1 LPFYPFLHKYAK
13 IDVMLKIKDK
23 SIVDEKGSKLTLKG
37 ISLGGW
43 LMMEGYMLGG
53 ENIPESKF
61 KEDLRKKVGKKLFEE
76 FVWEFRK
83 RFINDR
89 DVLTIKKL
97 GFNCVRLP
105 FNYKLIEKAPFK
117 IDPKGMSFLV
127 KAVKSFT
134 DQKIMVILDMHA
146 VPGCQNEDWHSD
158 SGGKALFFKDPSF
171 RERYVFLWEQISKR
185 FKDFS
190 NVAGYDIMNEPVT
203 DRLDILLDAYAEVI
217 KTVRKNGDGH
227 IIFLEGNNWA
237 QEVGFLKDLVSASEN
252 AAYSIHFYEP
262 FQYTFNQ
269 YPNYTYPGII
279 AGRHWDDRAIRK
291 RLSSYARLNAPVY
304 VGEFGV
310 ASRCPHCFEE
320 VRWVKD
326 VLGSFADFKFHYTYW
341 TYKSVAGMHFPDGL
355 FQSYPKL
362 PGMNNIAP
370 QLLNGREEYYSSL
383 ATKNF
388 KLNGQVMRVLNT
400 SLS

>member
-1 LPFYPFLHKYAK
+1 
-13 IDVMLKIKDK
+13 MLKIKNKIIYDDK
-23 SIVDEKGSKLTLKG
+23 DSKQTLKG
-37 ISLGGW
+37 IALGGW

-53 ENIPESKF
+53 ENIPESRF
-61 KEDLRKKVGKKLFEE
+61 KEELKQEVGKKLFEE

-83 RFINDR
+83 RFINQQ

-105 FNYKLIEKAPFK
+105 FNYRLIEKAPFE
-117 IDPKGMSFLV
+117 IDGRGMDFLRDAVQSFC
-127 KAVKSFT
+127 
-134 DQKIMVILDMHA
+134 DQEIQVILDMHA
-146 VPGCQNEDWHSD
+146 VPGCQNQDWHSD
-158 SGGKALFFKDPSF
+158 SEGQALFFQDKSF
-171 RERYVFLWEQISKR
+171 RERYVYLWKELSKR
-185 FKDFS
+185 FKDFDF
-190 NVAGYDIMNEPVT
+190 VAGYDIMNEPVT
-203 DRLDILLDAYAEVI
+203 DQLDILLEAYEEVI
-217 KTVRKNGDGH
+217 KAIRQNSDEH

-237 QEVGFLKDLVSASEN
+237 QDVEFLRELVPASKN
-252 AAYSIHFYEP
+252 VAYSIHFYEP

-269 YPNYTYPGII
+269 YPNYTYPGLI
-279 AGRHWDDRAIRK
+279 AGKHWDSKVIQK
-291 RLSSYARLNAPVY
+291 RLASYADLGAPVF

-320 VRWVKD
+320 VRWVED
-326 VLGSFADFKFHYTYW
+326 VVSCFSEFDFHYTYW

-355 FQSYPKL
+355 FQSFPKL

-388 KLNGQVMRVLNT
+388 KLNGQVMRILNT
-400 SLS
+400 TLC